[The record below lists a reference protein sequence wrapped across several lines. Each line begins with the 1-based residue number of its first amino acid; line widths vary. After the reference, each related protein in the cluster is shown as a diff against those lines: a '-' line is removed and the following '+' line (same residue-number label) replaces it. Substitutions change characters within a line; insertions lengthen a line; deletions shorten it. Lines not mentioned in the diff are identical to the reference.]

1 MTNSVT
7 VTESNNSVTVTEQNN
22 TVQILEDAPPP
33 TAEPWYSG
41 LTTVPTSSGSAT
53 VTADSTSHTKGAWTE
68 IIASNAAT
76 TTALLVR
83 VGDIGDNSTDTAT
96 LIDIGTGDSGSETA
110 IAANVAV
117 GGANDYLTFVLPVA
131 ITSGTRIAI
140 RSQAIIASDTA
151 SVFLDTFAFGDVT
164 TVPTTVDVLGT
175 DTATST
181 GAAIGE
187 SYTEVVAST
196 SQDYTAICAVPSISI
211 ATMSSAEISLD
222 VATGSAGNETQI
234 VEIPTKYLSSERVL
248 SDQWISYVTAATIP
262 AGTRLS
268 AKTTGLNRVNEVT
281 LIGVP
286 AL

>member
-1 MTNSVT
+1 MTNTVT
-7 VTESNNSVTVTEQNN
+7 VTESNNSVTITQSNN
-22 TVQILEDAPPP
+22 TVQILEDAPTP

-41 LTTVPTSSGSAT
+41 FTTIPTSSGSAT

-83 VGDIGDNSTDTAT
+83 VAGIGFNSTDTAT

-117 GGANDYLTFVLPVA
+117 GGASNYLTFVLPVA
-131 ITSGTRIAI
+131 ITSGTRIAV
-140 RSQAIIASDTA
+140 RSQARIASDTA
-151 SVFLDTFAFGDVT
+151 SVVLDTFAFGDVT

-181 GAAIGE
+181 GTSIAQT
-187 SYTEVVAST
+187 YTEVVAST

-211 ATMSSAEISLD
+211 ASMESLEINLD

-234 VEIPTKYLSSERVL
+234 VQIPATYNANERVWTL
-248 SDQWISYVTAATIP
+248 PWIGYVTDATIP

-268 AKTTGLNRVNEVT
+268 AKTTGLNRANEVT

-286 AL
+286 AV

>member
-1 MTNSVT
+1 VT
-7 VTESNNSVTVTEQNN
+7 SLGLSYVRGGAAASN
-22 TVQILEDAPPP
+22 D
-33 TAEPWYSG
+33 PWYSG
-41 LTTVPTSSGSAT
+41 LTTIPTSSGSAT

-68 IIASNAAT
+68 IISSNAAT

-83 VGDIGDNSTDTAT
+83 VGDIGNNSIDTAT
-96 LIDIGTGDSGSETA
+96 LIDIGTGAVGLETA

-131 ITSGTRIAI
+131 ITSGTRIAV
-140 RSQAIIASDTA
+140 RSQALIASDTA

-187 SYTEVVAST
+187 TYTEVVAST

-211 ATMSSAEISLD
+211 GTMVQLETSLD
-222 VATGSAGNETQI
+222 VATGSAGNETQ
-234 VEIPTKYLSSERVL
+234 VAQIPALYVSSERVITP
-248 SDQWISYVTAATIP
+248 QWISYVTDATIA

-286 AL
+286 AV